1 MARTVTI
8 EWPDFKTTV
17 PLSLLDDQSPRLC
30 EAFWNSLPFETLFV
44 GSMSGGQ
51 MFKVPLPLCLP
62 DDPSAKRVLLPDQ
75 PPGSVVVFAGSTLL
89 VKYGAVIE
97 PFRLPLIG
105 VISNAGLSRLAE
117 VRDTLLEDYWVTK
130 AIHRAVFSKAAEK

>member
-30 EAFWNSLPFETLFV
+30 EALWNSLPFETKFV
-44 GSMSGGQ
+44 ASMSGGQ

-62 DDPSAKRVLLPDQ
+62 DDPSAKRVLFPDQ
-75 PPGSVVVFAGSTLL
+75 PPGSVVAVGTILL
-89 VKYGAVIE
+89 VKFGAVIE
-97 PFRLPLIG
+97 PFRVPLIG
-105 VISNAGLSRLAE
+105 VISDAGLSRLAE
-117 VRDTLLEDYWVTK
+117 VQDKLFEDYWVTK